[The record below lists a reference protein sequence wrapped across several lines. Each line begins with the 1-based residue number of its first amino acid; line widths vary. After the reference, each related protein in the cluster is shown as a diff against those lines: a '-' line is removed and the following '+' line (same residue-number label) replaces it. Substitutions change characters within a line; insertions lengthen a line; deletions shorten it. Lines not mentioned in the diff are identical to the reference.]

1 MNLEKRFSKSMA
13 DNFDLY
19 EECSFT
25 EWDEEVKSLLSPIDC
40 GECDLNDFFAN
51 DAILYARQLL
61 GKTYVWVTSH
71 EPKRVVAAFTVS
83 NDSIKSK
90 LLTKA
95 TLNKINRPID
105 NHKRG
110 RTYPAVLIGRFG
122 VDKAFQGGQ
131 RHIGMQVM
139 DFIKLWFTSKD
150 NKTGCRF
157 LLVDAYNS
165 DAVLNFYKRCGFKF
179 LYHTEIE
186 EKDFYGIHKEETL
199 RTRMMYFDLK

>member
-1 MNLEKRFSKSMA
+1 MHLEKHFSKSMA
-13 DNFDLY
+13 DTFDLY

-40 GECDLNDFFAN
+40 GEGDLNDFFAN

-61 GKTYVWVTSH
+61 GKTYVWATSQ

-83 NDSIKSK
+83 NDSIKSR
-90 LLTKA
+90 LLPKSA
-95 TLNKINRPID
+95 LNKINRPID

-139 DFIKLWFTSKD
+139 EFIKLRFTSKD

-165 DAVLNFYKRCGFKF
+165 DAVLKFYQRCGFKF
-179 LYHTEIE
+179 LYHTEDE
-186 EKDFYGIHKEETL
+186 EKDFYGISAEETL
-199 RTRMMYFDLK
+199 RTRIV

>member
-1 MNLEKRFSKSMA
+1 VTPIISLEKDCIMVKLTK
-13 DNFDLY
+13 DVL
-19 EECSFT
+19 EHCQKFT
-25 EWDEEVKSLLSPIDC
+25 C
-40 GECDLNDFFAN
+40 GEEDLDDFFAN
-51 DAILYARQLL
+51 DAIAYAKDLM
-61 GKTYVWVTSH
+61 GKTYCWLLKNDDTKIVAIVTLSNAGIQTTH
-71 EPKRVVAAFTVS
+71 LPNNPKR
-83 NDSIKSK
+83 K
-90 LLTKA
+90 
-95 TLNKINRPID
+95 LNKHIAYN
-105 NHKRG
+105 KRG